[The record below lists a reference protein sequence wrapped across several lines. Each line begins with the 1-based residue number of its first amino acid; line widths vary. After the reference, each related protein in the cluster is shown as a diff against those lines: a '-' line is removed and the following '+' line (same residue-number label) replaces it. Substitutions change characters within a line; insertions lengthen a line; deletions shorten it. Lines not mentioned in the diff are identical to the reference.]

1 VSAELAVPLVPRRR
15 VAAPVHGALHS
26 ARRGRAGDLAG
37 TRPYQEGDDVR
48 RIDHRASVRLSSASG
63 RNDLVVREHF
73 DENATRVVLV
83 RDRRPSM
90 ALFPHWSPWLCKPHA
105 CRTAGRLLAA
115 SARRARCAFREEED
129 KLAHALEAL
138 AIGRHGRGSF
148 VFLASDFLVLPP
160 EDVWREAFERGWD
173 IVPVVLQDP
182 MWERSFP
189 EAAGLVLPI
198 WDPEERRLRGTLLTR
213 RECDTRRKANEERV
227 LAISEQF
234 DRLGLDPI
242 QLAHHDEASV
252 WRGFHEWS
260 EARRVGVRGRP

>member
-1 VSAELAVPLVPRRR
+1 MSAEFAVPLVPRRR
-15 VAAPVHGALHS
+15 VAAPVHGALRS

-37 TRPYQEGDDVR
+37 TRPYQDGDDVR

-90 ALFPHWSPWLCKPHA
+90 ALFPNWSPWLCKPCA
-105 CRTAGRLLAA
+105 CGTAGRLLAA

-129 KLAHALEAL
+129 ELAHALEAL

-148 VFLASDFLVLPP
+148 VFLVSDFLVLPP

-173 IVPVVLQDP
+173 IVPVVVQDLV
-182 MWERSFP
+182 WEQSFP

-198 WDPEERRLRGTLLTR
+198 WDPDARRLRATLLTR
-213 RECDTRRKANEERV
+213 RECAARRKANEERF

-252 WRGFHEWS
+252 WQGFHAWS